1 MLVELGSTFY
11 FWVQTES
18 SSGVVT
24 APDSSV
30 APAYKVY
37 QGGSNAAMAMGNMSG
52 PVDSN
57 TGFYKGSFAAS
68 SGNGFERGGTYVI
81 RITYTITSTRH
92 QEITF
97 TVV

>member
-1 MLVELGSTFY
+1 MWIELEGTWY
-11 FWVQTES
+11 FWVQTEN

-24 APDSSV
+24 APDS

-37 QGGSNAAMAMGNMSG
+37 EGGTNTALVTGTMSG
-52 PVDSN
+52 PIDSN

-68 SGNGFERGGTYVI
+68 AANGFERGQTYVI
-81 RITYTITSTRH
+81 RITYDISAATRH
-92 QEITF
+92 EEQTF

>member
-11 FWVQTES
+11 FWVQTEN

-24 APDSSV
+24 APDSD

-37 QGGSNAAMAMGNMSG
+37 EGGSNTALVTGNTSG

-57 TGFYKGSFAAS
+57 TGFYKGSFTAS
-68 SGNGFERGGTYVI
+68 SANGFERGGTYVI

-92 QEITF
+92 HEITF